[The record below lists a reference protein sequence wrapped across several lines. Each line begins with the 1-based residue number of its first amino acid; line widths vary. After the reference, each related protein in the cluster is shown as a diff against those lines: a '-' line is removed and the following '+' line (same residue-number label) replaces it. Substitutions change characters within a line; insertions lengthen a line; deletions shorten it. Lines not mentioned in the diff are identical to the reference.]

1 MHPKKMNLSCHD
13 IVGKTY
19 KSNDEALE
27 TVKMIDENPPKVDF
41 RLLWELHQEFP
52 SYTVGELIG
61 YLEMNDV
68 SMTDAVRKLG
78 ICAGILYG

>member
-1 MHPKKMNLSCHD
+1 MPLKKTYLNSHD

-27 TVKMIDENPPKVDF
+27 ALEAMREQPPKVDF
-41 RLLWELHQEFP
+41 RLLWELHQEYP
-52 SYTVGELIG
+52 LYTTAELIG
-61 YLEMNDV
+61 YLEMNDIP
-68 SMTDAVRKLG
+68 MTDAVRKLG

>member
-1 MHPKKMNLSCHD
+1 MPIEKRNLSCHD
-13 IVGKTY
+13 FVGKTY

-27 TVKMIDENPPKVDF
+27 TVKAIDENPPKVDF

-68 SMTDAVRKLG
+68 PMTEAVRKLG

>member
-1 MHPKKMNLSCHD
+1 MHPRKMNLSCHE

-27 TVKMIDENPPKVDF
+27 MTKAIDENPPKVDF
-41 RLLWELHQEFP
+41 RLLWELHQEYP
-52 SYTVGELIG
+52 NYTTAELIG
-61 YLEMNDV
+61 YLEMNDIPM
-68 SMTDAVRKLG
+68 SDAVRKLG

>member
-1 MHPKKMNLSCHD
+1 MNLKKMGLSCHD

>member
-1 MHPKKMNLSCHD
+1 MKPKKMGLSCHD
-13 IVGKTY
+13 FVGKTY

-27 TVKMIDENPPKVDF
+27 TVKAIDENPPKVDF

-61 YLEMNDV
+61 YLEMNDI

>member
-1 MHPKKMNLSCHD
+1 MKRNLSCHD

-19 KSNDEALE
+19 ESNDEALE
-27 TVKMIDENPPKVDF
+27 MTEVIDENPPKVDF
-41 RLLWELHQEFP
+41 RLLRELHQEFP

-68 SMTDAVRKLG
+68 PMTEAVRKLG

>member
-1 MHPKKMNLSCHD
+1 MNPKNMNL
-13 IVGKTY
+13 TPQEL
-19 KSNDEALE
+19 EAMKRVVEKMEKLE
-27 TVKMIDENPPKVDF
+27 TMKEESPKVDF

-68 SMTDAVRKLG
+68 PMTEAVRKLG